1 MKRNRRSDL
10 GTVPTRTAT
19 PRGCCSKSADML
31 KIEDVQSAMW
41 LTGTVRNVV
50 DIDVK

>member
-1 MKRNRRSDL
+1 
-10 GTVPTRTAT
+10 
-19 PRGCCSKSADML
+19 ML
-31 KIEDVQSAMW
+31 KIEDVQPAMW